1 MHKHPVIF
9 TTSDS
14 IQNGNYKPLRY
25 PFRPHS
31 DPHLTTSRRPI
42 SFLHRHRLL
51 LSQNP
56 LRRRHSLVSYLH
68 RLTATWPSITG
79 DPRLHDIISTFP
91 AVHRSFFQDS
101 FPALVITTA
110 AGVTHHTQSHH
121 LSSHQY
127 PSQIIS
133 AIDLRY
139 QKDIVYSKSNF
150 TDTTDAFLS
159 SELRIRLNPES
170 KPETINLK
178 LVGEV
183 DEATLMSHLQES
195 MNLNWIVIDP
205 THKRAGN
212 ISSIKPVNVRRGW
225 MNDDIHLLYAI
236 VLPGSDENNKVVQC
250 RIQVVMGVDTGS
262 KGLKVKEVM
271 MELIDMDFCLLKGR
285 EFLMFPENFQH
296 AGKPHY
302 SDNATVFFNNPHV
315 THTVCDR
322 LNHHRHQRA
331 SRVADDS
338 LRPPHYPGGVPSR
351 SIVPPGHR
359 GGRRRHRFLVGQ
371 RIVATVWNSGGVHN
385 KLLEHSVQI
394 SLFQPLF
401 HHPDYIL
408 RRASAV
414 DVRHKIAGGKGGD
427 SSCNHFVTVGE
438 RKRRYFAD

>member
-285 EFLMFPENFQH
+285 EFLVILKGALLGENNVKRKMVDDVESLCRYREFKRMSINSLSYLQSEIKKDMVMVRPWPWH
-296 AGKPHY
+296 CFLQKLFRLCMMLVVVVLLIY
-302 SDNATVFFNNPHV
+302 S
-315 THTVCDR
+315 
-322 LNHHRHQRA
+322 
-331 SRVADDS
+331 
-338 LRPPHYPGGVPSR
+338 
-351 SIVPPGHR
+351 
-359 GGRRRHRFLVGQ
+359 
-371 RIVATVWNSGGVHN
+371 W
-385 KLLEHSVQI
+385 
-394 SLFQPLF
+394 
-401 HHPDYIL
+401 
-408 RRASAV
+408 
-414 DVRHKIAGGKGGD
+414 
-427 SSCNHFVTVGE
+427 
-438 RKRRYFAD
+438 